1 MSANL
6 KAQIQKYL
14 KRKLRATVSDE
25 DSLFELG
32 LLDSLKLLDLVA
44 FIEKTTGAHI
54 PDDEIMPENF
64 ETLPD
69 IIALVQR
76 VSNKAA

>member
-14 KRKLRATVSDE
+14 KRKLRATVGDE
-25 DSLFELG
+25 DSLFDLG

-44 FIEKTTGAHI
+44 FIEKTTGARI
-54 PDDEIMPENF
+54 PDDEIVPENF